1 MQNNN
6 LATVVGR
13 NIYRLRK
20 SSGMTQAQLSEQ
32 LDITP
37 AFLSRVE
44 RGEKMVSTNVL
55 QALTDVFHV
64 SYDGLMLESNERP
77 GILRIVMLLMERP
90 QTYDRLVEEF
100 IYTVDGFQSQNADL
114 RLTGGGTA
122 NDR

>member
-1 MQNNN
+1 MQSNH

-20 SSGMTQAQLSEQ
+20 NSGMTQAQLSEQ

-64 SYDGLMLESNERP
+64 SYDGLMLESNDRP
-77 GILRIVMLLMERP
+77 GILKIVMLLMERP
-90 QTYDRLVEEF
+90 ETYDRLVEDF
-100 IYTVDGFQSQNADL
+100 IHTVDGFQSQAIDSV
-114 RLTGGGTA
+114 LTGGGTA

>member
-1 MQNNN
+1 MQRNN
-6 LATVVGR
+6 LAIVVGQ

-20 SSGMTQAQLSEQ
+20 NSGMTQAQLSEQ

-64 SYDGLMLESNERP
+64 SYDELMLESHDRP

-90 QTYDRLVEEF
+90 ETYDRLVEDF
-100 IYTVDGFQSQNADL
+100 IDTIDGYQSRISASV
-114 RLTGGGTA
+114 LTGGGPA
-122 NDR
+122 DDR

>member
-1 MQNNN
+1 MQGNS
-6 LATVVGR
+6 LATVVGQ

-20 SSGMTQAQLSEQ
+20 KSGMTQAQLSEL

-64 SYDGLMLESNERP
+64 SYDVLMLENHDRP
-77 GILRIVMLLMERP
+77 GILRITMLLMERP
-90 QTYDRLVEEF
+90 ETYDRLVEDF
-100 IYTVDGFQSQNADL
+100 IDTIDEFQSQTIDL
-114 RLTGGGTA
+114 ILTGGGTA

>member
-1 MQNNN
+1 MQSNN
-6 LATVVGR
+6 LAAVVGQ

-20 SSGMTQAQLSEQ
+20 SSGMTQAQLSER

-64 SYDGLMLESNERP
+64 SYDELMLEKHDRP
-77 GILRIVMLLMERP
+77 GILRIVMLLADRP
-90 QTYDRLVEEF
+90 ETYDRLVEVF
-100 IYTVDGFQSQNADL
+100 IDTIDGFQSQTANAA
-114 RLTGGGTA
+114 LTGGGAA

>member
-6 LATVVGR
+6 LAIVVGQ

-20 SSGMTQAQLSEQ
+20 NSGMTQAQLSEQ

-55 QALTDVFHV
+55 QTLTDVFHV
-64 SYDGLMLESNERP
+64 SYDSLMLERHDRP
-77 GILRIVMLLMERP
+77 GILKIAMLLMERP

-100 IYTVDGFQSQNADL
+100 IYTIDGFQSQNADL
-114 RLTGGGTA
+114 ILTGGGTA

>member
-1 MQNNN
+1 MQSNH

-20 SSGMTQAQLSEQ
+20 NSGMTQAQLSEQ

-64 SYDGLMLESNERP
+64 SYDGLMLESNDRP
-77 GILRIVMLLMERP
+77 GILKIVMLLMERP
-90 QTYDRLVEEF
+90 ETYDRLVEDF
-100 IYTVDGFQSQNADL
+100 IYTIDGFQSSNADL
-114 RLTGGGTA
+114 MLTGGGSA
-122 NDR
+122 DDR

>member
-1 MQNNN
+1 MQGNS
-6 LATVVGR
+6 LAVVVGQ

-20 SSGMTQAQLSEQ
+20 KSGMTQAQLSEL

-55 QALTDVFHV
+55 QALTDVFRV
-64 SYDGLMLESNERP
+64 SYDELMLESNDRP
-77 GILRIVMLLMERP
+77 GIMRIVMLLMERP
-90 QTYDRLVEEF
+90 EAYDRLVEDF
-100 IYTVDGFQSQNADL
+100 IDTIDGYQSRIADSVL
-114 RLTGGGTA
+114 ADGGPA

>member
-1 MQNNN
+1 MQRNN
-6 LATVVGR
+6 LAIVVGQ

-20 SSGMTQAQLSEQ
+20 NSGMTQAQLSEQ

-64 SYDGLMLESNERP
+64 SYDGLMLESNDRP
-77 GILRIVMLLMERP
+77 GIMRIVMLLMERP
-90 QTYDRLVEEF
+90 EAYDRLVEDF
-100 IYTVDGFQSQNADL
+100 IDTIDGFQSQSADL
-114 RLTGGGTA
+114 VLTGGGA
-122 NDR
+122 ADDR

>member
-1 MQNNN
+1 MQRNN
-6 LATVVGR
+6 LAVVVGQ

-20 SSGMTQAQLSEQ
+20 NSGMTQAQLSEQ

-64 SYDGLMLESNERP
+64 SYDGLMLESHDRP

-90 QTYDRLVEEF
+90 ETYDRLVEDF
-100 IYTVDGFQSQNADL
+100 IDTIDGFQSRNADSA
-114 RLTGGGTA
+114 LTDGGSA

>member
-1 MQNNN
+1 MQSNH

-64 SYDGLMLESNERP
+64 SYDGLMLESNDRP
-77 GILRIVMLLMERP
+77 SILKIVMLLMERP
-90 QTYDRLVEEF
+90 ETYDRLVEDF
-100 IYTVDGFQSQNADL
+100 IYTIDGFQSQAIDSV
-114 RLTGGGTA
+114 LTGGGSA

>member
-1 MQNNN
+1 MQSNN
-6 LATVVGR
+6 LAAVVGR

-64 SYDGLMLESNERP
+64 SYDGLMLESNDRP
-77 GILRIVMLLMERP
+77 SILKIVMLLMERP
-90 QTYDRLVEEF
+90 ETYDRLVEDF
-100 IYTVDGFQSQNADL
+100 IYTIDGFQSQAIDSV
-114 RLTGGGTA
+114 LTGGGSA
-122 NDR
+122 DDR